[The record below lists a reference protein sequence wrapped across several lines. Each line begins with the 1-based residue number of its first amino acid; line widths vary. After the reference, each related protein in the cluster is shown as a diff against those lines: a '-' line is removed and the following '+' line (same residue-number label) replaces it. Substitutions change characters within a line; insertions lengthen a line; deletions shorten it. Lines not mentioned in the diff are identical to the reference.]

1 MYGYDR
7 EKLRVSQNWELKVN
21 LLGIAPPYTP
31 PKNICPQFSPRYRYV
46 LIRHY
51 LQKLSFFSL
60 VVSSAINIKIKETKP
75 ENAFYFSIILTNR
88 TR

>member
-31 PKNICPQFSPRYRYV
+31 PNNIFPQFSP
-46 LIRHY
+46 L
-51 LQKLSFFSL
+51 
-60 VVSSAINIKIKETKP
+60 
-75 ENAFYFSIILTNR
+75 
-88 TR
+88 